1 MRKWD
6 NRFPEVDLICPKCK
20 TKNWA
25 GVGRAKGYKG
35 IIVQCGTCGYV
46 DKADRFI
53 HSKLKQLTYG

>member
-1 MRKWD
+1 MKD
-6 NRFPEVDLICPKCK
+6 QQITCPKCK

-25 GVGRAKGYKG
+25 GVGRAKVYKG